1 MMDGCDGKLSPPLTA
16 MNDSPVVLTQL
27 RDLDEG
33 DRVQVIVKEWSKVRV
48 VINSLSVFDP
58 QSTFMRLPY
67 DPKKQSVL
75 LSNGKYIPV
84 NTRGVN
90 PERVLDS
97 IVNETGLRM
106 IEFSVSKF
114 MPGFMEVTSATLL

>member
-1 MMDGCDGKLSPPLTA
+1 VWLSTVYL
-16 MNDSPVVLTQL
+16 
-27 RDLDEG
+27 
-33 DRVQVIVKEWSKVRV
+33 
-48 VINSLSVFDP
+48 SLIHKARSCVFR
-58 QSTFMRLPY
+58 MIR
-67 DPKKQSVL
+67 KKQSVL